1 MTVPHQLFNEN
12 SIFLSIQFFPE
23 IETCF
28 PHIFPFPFRWFYSI
42 MLTPRIINVWL
53 EWEEHVEKNIYHWT
67 TVQSM
72 QNRTPAQPLCKN
84 GHLCPACLVLL
95 CPVLYLQHSK
105 CPVLYHLSNQRATG
119 FNSDYGSE
127 DSDSESGW
135 GYSSSKPQCRDG
147 SSEPVSGSVDI
158 VS

>member
-1 MTVPHQLFNEN
+1 MTVPQQLFNEN

-72 QNRTPAQPLCKN
+72 
-84 GHLCPACLVLL
+84 
-95 CPVLYLQHSK
+95 
-105 CPVLYHLSNQRATG
+105 
-119 FNSDYGSE
+119 
-127 DSDSESGW
+127 
-135 GYSSSKPQCRDG
+135 
-147 SSEPVSGSVDI
+147 
-158 VS
+158 